1 RLQDHGGDAPQ
12 PAALASPPARRQPR
26 DPSPQ
31 RGRDHGDH
39 DQGVAGRHRHG
50 ALLPPAEALRSS
62 APRRGDGMS
71 TELFAG
77 TTVRALMREPVP
89 PVATSTATRR
99 RTSSAASAGSRSK
112 FPSAKRDSDDVLMA
126 IDTILT
132 VAPGAQVVV
141 HGAPFTGPG
150 TSFQTLFNAMIN

>member
-1 RLQDHGGDAPQ
+1 
-12 PAALASPPARRQPR
+12 
-26 DPSPQ
+26 
-31 RGRDHGDH
+31 
-39 DQGVAGRHRHG
+39 
-50 ALLPPAEALRSS
+50 
-62 APRRGDGMS
+62 MS

-77 TTVRALMREPVP
+77 TTVRALMTEPVP

-150 TSFQTLFNAMIN
+150 TSFQTLFNAMINDGVAIISNSFGYCEDQTTFEIGRAHV